1 MRKKIILI
9 FIIFSIVIAYSST
22 VFADITANDVY
33 YEGKGYGYIDGR
45 DAALINN
52 LKNSFLEYYRVMP
65 SKTEVLEKYKDYLED
80 KKQYSDS
87 FYDGYREG
95 FKEGYNAYIANGPGS
110 GGTQPVNF
118 NTNFGTIFGKILGEI
133 AGIKDYEAGKSPNY
147 LRELPKDAEIT
158 STFDLSILPA
168 ADRTSFI
175 KAFKDN
181 FMQGYEEAYYNAH
194 YGLIRDSI
202 DNGRDDG
209 AYFGEILGA
218 MFGAKDYYEGRTLD
232 YKRNLPSDSIIRTEY
247 SLNRDNEEYIKG
259 FLDGFKN
266 AYRESYITSFREAR
280 NYVKEL
286 EVEYAYDNGYDV
298 GEVRGTE
305 QARIDYIS
313 KRTNNWLR
321 SRPSASTI
329 IYDYRLMYQNQ
340 GYLDNFVYGF
350 WDGYSKGYTETYKE
364 LSQKDAM
371 NKVTSIIVPIEGGI
385 VRSSDNSMF
394 VQIEK
399 GTYYRENI
407 VNIEV
412 VSNSTKFDSKYIIAS
427 NSYKVYV
434 VNPSGEYNPDKKV
447 LISFEYYGD
456 NNAGIYIQ
464 KNGRW
469 VYLESKINN
478 NSIITS
484 IDPSLISGD
493 GNVFTVLVDKEFVNF
508 YDIRGHWAKDEIDTL
523 VRKGIING
531 YPDKTFRPDKY
542 ITRAEFIV
550 LLSRAYEW
558 ELPSDLSNIS
568 IFKDRSSFSVFN
580 EKQISYALSHG
591 YINGYPDNYFRPNNY
606 ISYKEVEVIMRRILM
621 NDNFTWD
628 AIANKIMYDKK
639 VRLDSFDSLDNKITR
654 AEFSYLLHEL
664 INEI

>member
-1 MRKKIILI
+1 M
-9 FIIFSIVIAYSST
+9 FIIFTVLSMMCLIIKPIYAVTSEDLYNEGYSR
-22 VFADITANDVY
+22 
-33 YEGKGYGYIDGR
+33 GYNAGYILALVNNAIGKHTPYNEIPRPSR
-45 DAALINN
+45 DQVFNEN
-52 LKNSFLEYYRVMP
+52 M
-65 SKTEVLEKYKDYLED
+65 DYLHDKENVDRSPFYTGYLKGRED
-80 KKQYSDS
+80 
-87 FYDGYREG
+87 
-95 FKEGYNAYIANGPGS
+95 GYNAYIGKDGS
-110 GGTQPVNF
+110 DEVEVQDGKVFGGV
-118 NTNFGTIFGKILGEI
+118 FGLIYGEI
-133 AGIKDYEAGKSPNY
+133 RGIKDYREGKNSDW
-147 LRELPKDAEIT
+147 LKAIPKDAELT
-158 STFDLSILPA
+158 TQFDLKKLSA
-168 ADRTSFI
+168 EERTRFINEFKLSFQ
-175 KAFKDN
+175 K
-181 FMQGYEEAYYNAH
+181 GYESAYINEMF
-194 YGLIRDSI
+194 GINRESFEK
-202 DNGRDDG
+202 GEEDG
-209 AYFGEILGA
+209 VYFGEI
-218 MFGAKDYYEGRTLD
+218 FGNIYGTKDYFEGRNLD
-232 YKRNLPSDSIIRTEY
+232 YNRNMPSDEKIKNEY
-247 SLNRDNEEYIKG
+247 ALTTDRKEYIEA
-259 FLDGFKN
+259 FLSGFKK
-266 AYRESYITSFREAR
+266 AFREAYLNSYRDAR
-280 NYVKEL
+280 NNIIEL
-286 EVEYAYDNGYDV
+286 EESNAYENGYEV
-298 GEVRGTE
+298 GEIRGIM
-305 QARIDYIS
+305 QGKQDYINGKTS
-313 KRTNNWLR
+313 NWLR
-321 SRPSASTI
+321 AKPSTSSI
-329 IYDYRLMYQNQ
+329 INDYNLIYQNQ
-340 GYLDNFVYGF
+340 KYMDSFINGF

-580 EKQISYALSHG
+580 EKQISYALSRG
-591 YINGYPDNYFRPNNY
+591 YINGYPDNYFRPGNY
-606 ISYKEVEVIMRRILM
+606 ISYKEVEIIMRRILG
-621 NDNFTWD
+621 NNNFTWD
-628 AIANKIMYDKK
+628 SYANKMIYDKK
-639 VRLDSFDSLDNKITR
+639 VRSSSFDSMSNHITR
-654 AEFSYLLHEL
+654 AEFAYLLYEL
-664 INEI
+664 MK